1 MSGKKLNENRMCV
14 FILAE
19 AASSISSI
27 ELTGT
32 KPLPGQN
39 SRQNKSYQLQSAS
52 YRTLCLGNIS
62 SM

>member
-19 AASSISSI
+19 AASSIYSI

-39 SRQNKSYQLQSAS
+39 SWQNKSYELQSAS
-52 YRTLCLGNIS
+52 YGTLC
-62 SM
+62 